1 MSELGAAGADIALTK
16 SAQNPGIG
24 LFGPDDMTHDLRLD
38 NLDRSAVNSR
48 SEPINVVIVDDHRM
62 FSECLAQMLADH
74 GIRVVGT
81 TMDGRAALALVAE
94 HQPDVMLID
103 CQMPQQCG
111 VTTATEVRKFYP
123 NVGTVMLSE
132 VGDTSLA
139 LDAIN
144 AGCSG
149 FLTKS
154 ASAAEVAGAVKASA
168 AGEAHISPALLVRLL
183 RSKHPTPDDTSELT
197 AREQET
203 LTHLARGWTSRVIAT
218 EMGLTTSTVRNCVQS
233 ILNKLGAHSK
243 LEAVTTAVRRGILT
257 YPPAAS

>member
-1 MSELGAAGADIALTK
+1 MSAAP
-16 SAQNPGIG
+16 NPI
-24 LFGPDDMTHDLRLD
+24 
-38 NLDRSAVNSR
+38 S
-48 SEPINVVIVDDHRM
+48 VVIVDDHRM
-62 FSECLAQMLADH
+62 FVECLAQMLGDH
-74 GIRVVGT
+74 GINVVGST
-81 TMDGRAALALVAE
+81 VDGRAALSLVAK

-103 CQMPQQCG
+103 CQMPEQCG
-111 VTTATEVRKFYP
+111 VTTAAEVRKFYP
-123 NVGTVMLSE
+123 HVGTVMLSE
-132 VGDTSLA
+132 VGDTAIA

-154 ASAAEVAGAVKASA
+154 SSAAEVAGAVRASA

-183 RSKHPTPDDTSELT
+183 RAKSGIPEDSSELT
-197 AREQET
+197 AREYET
-203 LTHLARGWTSRVIAT
+203 LTHLARGWTSRVIAA

-233 ILNKLGAHSK
+233 ILNKLDAHSK

>member
-1 MSELGAAGADIALTK
+1 M
-16 SAQNPGIG
+16 
-24 LFGPDDMTHDLRLD
+24 
-38 NLDRSAVNSR
+38 NSLAN
-48 SEPINVVIVDDHRM
+48 PINVVIVDDHRM
-62 FSECLAQMLADH
+62 FSECLAQMLEDH
-74 GIRVVGT
+74 GIHVVGST
-81 TMDGRAALALVAE
+81 VDGRAALALVAE
-94 HQPDVMLID
+94 HQPDVILID

-111 VTTATEVRKFYP
+111 LTTATEVRKLYP
-123 NVGTVMLSE
+123 HIGTVMLSE
-132 VGDTSLA
+132 VGDTSVA

-154 ASAAEVAGAVKASA
+154 ASAAEVAGALRASA

-183 RSKHPTPDDTSELT
+183 RSKTDTPDTSSELT
-197 AREQET
+197 TREYET

-233 ILNKLGAHSK
+233 ILNKLDAHSK

-257 YPPAAS
+257 YPPQAS